1 MALVSYDFDSLGR
14 VAHRRW
20 ADWRLARLNYMCF
33 VQNDGKA
40 IPQKM
45 PLKAAMTD
53 YGIFE

>member
-1 MALVSYDFDSLGR
+1 
-14 VAHRRW
+14 
-20 ADWRLARLNYMCF
+20 MCF

-53 YGIFE
+53 YGKFERMTGYSS